1 MGPVPGPSAGRREL
15 PLAAPATLPVT
26 AAWPRLPS
34 MRKPRA
40 DDAKVAAPATSEKK
54 SLYRAC
60 PAGTAAQIPATP
72 GTPLVASSHASPRS
86 NARYPSRSAPPSTAE
101 YARGQAFRRPVAAL
115 CIKLR

>member
-1 MGPVPGPSAGRREL
+1 MDPVPGPPAGPQEL
-15 PLAAPATLPVT
+15 PVAPPDTLPVT
-26 AAWPRLPS
+26 AAWPSLPS

-86 NARYPSRSAPPSTAE
+86 NARHP
-101 YARGQAFRRPVAAL
+101 
-115 CIKLR
+115 